1 MSAATRDLAAL
12 STQPSDERLRA
23 LERIIPMSTVQEVLV
38 QTGHAQRH
46 CRCLPHWFMVF
57 YVISLGLFNDDSH
70 TDVFK
75 RLQRFRRGQTPSRN
89 TIAEAR
95 KGLGVA
101 PLRLLAGKIV
111 KPLGRPDTPGAFYK
125 GLRLMAIDGFKVDL
139 PDTPANER
147 VFGRPRSGRADGA
160 FPQARV
166 LALCETGS
174 HAFLHW
180 QVKPLRRGEITM
192 APVLLRHLEA
202 DMLLMLDRG
211 LLSSKNV
218 NLVRQ
223 RKAHLLAR
231 LKKNLIF
238 KPTKVLDD
246 GSWLSKIYPS
256 SWHREH
262 DRDGIEV
269 RIIEYTLEG
278 SGHADDGKVHR
289 LLTTLLDDKEH
300 PAEELI
306 VLYHERWEEEL
317 AIDELKTHLKEK
329 VVLRSQTPAGVIQEL
344 EGLMLAHYAVR
355 ALMAEAAR
363 REGLDPDR
371 LSFTGTLKIL
381 RCRLP
386 EVPKNPRDRAGRKRW
401 WEELLAE
408 VGEAV
413 LPERRRRINPRV
425 IKCKMSKWPKK
436 RAHHRRP
443 PKPKPFRQCIVI
455 TT

>member
-12 STQPSDERLRA
+12 SSLPTDERLRA
-23 LERIIPMSTVQEVLV
+23 LERIIPMSVVQEVLV
-38 QTGHAQRH
+38 LTGHAKRH
-46 CRCLPHWFMVF
+46 CPCLPHWFMLF
-57 YVISLGLFNDDSH
+57 YLIALGLFHDDSH

-75 RLQRFRRGQTPSRN
+75 RLQRFRRGHTPPRN
-89 TIAEAR
+89 TIAQAR
-95 KGLGVA
+95 KGLGIA
-101 PLRLLAGKIV
+101 PLRLLKSKIV
-111 KPLGRPDTPGAFYK
+111 KPLGTPDTPGAFYK
-125 GLRLMAIDGFKVDL
+125 GLRLVGIDGFKLDVA
-139 PDTPANER
+139 DTTDNER
-147 VFGRPRSGRADGA
+147 VFGRPHSGRGDGA
-160 FPQARV
+160 FPQV
-166 LALCETGS
+166 LMLGLCELGS

-180 QVKPLRRGEITM
+180 QIKPSCRGEASV

-202 DMLLMLDRG
+202 DMLLLEDRG
-211 LLSSKNV
+211 FPSFKNV
-218 NLVRQ
+218 KLVRQ
-223 RKAHLLAR
+223 RNAQLLAR
-231 LKKNLIF
+231 LKKGPIF
-238 KPTKVLDD
+238 KPTEILED
-246 GSWLSKIYPS
+246 GSYLSKIYPS
-256 SWHREH
+256 SGHRER
-262 DRDGIEV
+262 DRDGIVV
-269 RIIEYTLEG
+269 RVIEYTLQD

-289 LLTTLLDDKEH
+289 LLTTLLDAKEH

-329 VVLRSQTPAGVIQEL
+329 VVLRSQTPAGVVQEI

-355 ALMAEAAR
+355 ALMAEVAQ

-386 EVPKNPRDRAGRKRW
+386 EVPKNPNDRAGRKRW
-401 WEELLAE
+401 WEDLLAE

-436 RAHHRRP
+436 RPHHRCP
-443 PKPKPFRQCIVI
+443 PKPRPFRQCIVI
-455 TT
+455 TI